1 MIVKRA
7 EVLGYC
13 MGVRRAVEAAE
24 RAVRENPAKKVYTLG
39 PLIHND
45 SALEALKKLGIQ
57 VLSETG
63 SELPPVPCDS
73 IVVIRAHGVPPEI
86 LYKFEKSGC
95 EVVNATCPRVLSSQ
109 KRAAEYAKKRYT
121 VILAGD
127 VNHGE
132 ISGIS
137 GYVRENDADCI
148 VVQNEEEAEKVCVK
162 NEKVVLLSQTTI
174 SQTEYDKIAGVL
186 RQKIPNI
193 IICNTICPATQE
205 RQSALVN
212 LCSDV
217 DGILVVGG
225 RHSANTK
232 RLHNTALSLNV
243 KSELIENASEIP
255 SDFFK
260 LDKVGISAGA
270 STPDFV
276 IDEVEKALKA

>member
-7 EVLGYC
+7 DILGYC

-24 RAVRENPAKKVYTLG
+24 QAVRENPGKKVYTLG

-57 VLSETG
+57 VLSESG
-63 SELPPVPCDS
+63 NELPPEPADS
-73 IVVIRAHGVPPEI
+73 VVVIRAHGVPPEI
-86 LYKFEKSGC
+86 LHKFEKNGC
-95 EVVNATCPRVLSSQ
+95 KVVNATCPRVLSSQ
-109 KRAAEYAKKRYT
+109 KRAAEYAKKGYT

-137 GYVRENDADCI
+137 GYVRENNADCL
-148 VVQNEEEAEKVCVK
+148 VVQNEEEAKKVNLK

-174 SQTEYDKIAGVL
+174 SQAEYDKIAGAL
-186 RQKIPNI
+186 CHKIPGI

-205 RQSALVN
+205 RQSALVK

-217 DGILVVGG
+217 DGVLVVGG

-232 RLHNTALSLNV
+232 RLHNTALYLNV

-255 SDFFK
+255 SYFFK
-260 LDKVGISAGA
+260 LARVGISAGA

-276 IDEVEKALKA
+276 IDDVEKALKA